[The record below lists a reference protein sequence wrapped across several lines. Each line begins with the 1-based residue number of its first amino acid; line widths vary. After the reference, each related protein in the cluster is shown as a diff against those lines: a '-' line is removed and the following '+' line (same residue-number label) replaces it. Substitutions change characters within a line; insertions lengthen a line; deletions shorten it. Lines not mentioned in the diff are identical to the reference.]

1 MTIYKQSI
9 RLNSPRGG
17 YRFNWSRNAG
27 AIPFYFQL
35 AISWTKSTRMRHIS
49 EVIAHWRWRVSG
61 EMFSSFIWEENDT
74 IWEKESYCYYWTEI
88 SDINFEQIFKMVV
101 RRNHVIQIAHYSLMQ
116 ILLAKDVFASN
127 STDVSTNTF
136 LSGDMLTG
144 LLAGFGFF
152 IGLISFICICWCCCC
167 GNGCS
172 NSETDKRRVGP
183 SPPPWRSRPNTRATT
198 ANTVSTRITTAP
210 PSRRA

>member
-1 MTIYKQSI
+1 MFYLQEKTEKISLATDPNDQRGPARFVMTIYKQSI

-35 AISWTKSTRMRHIS
+35 AILWTKSTRMRHIS

-61 EMFSSFIWEENDT
+61 EMFNSFIWEENDT

-116 ILLAKDVFASN
+116 ILLAKGKSYF
-127 STDVSTNTF
+127 
-136 LSGDMLTG
+136 
-144 LLAGFGFF
+144 
-152 IGLISFICICWCCCC
+152 C
-167 GNGCS
+167 
-172 NSETDKRRVGP
+172 
-183 SPPPWRSRPNTRATT
+183 
-198 ANTVSTRITTAP
+198 
-210 PSRRA
+210 